1 MHKLFLL
8 VIIVL
13 GIFGA
18 GAMWQSRHVQDD
30 AVVPTGTSLPAA
42 QHYKDMVVVTS
53 PLVGSA
59 VSSPLVIEGLAR
71 GNWFFEA
78 SFPVS
83 IVNWDGLIIGDGI
96 AQAQGEWM
104 TTEYVPFKATITFT
118 KPDYKDNGWI
128 ILKKDNPSGLP
139 QHDDAFEFPILFK

>member
-30 AVVPTGTSLPAA
+30 TVVPTGTSLPAA
-42 QHYKDMVVVTS
+42 QQYKDMVVVTS

-104 TTEYVPFKATITFT
+104 TTEYVAGLFSRKTILLVCHSTMMRLSFRFSLS
-118 KPDYKDNGWI
+118 K
-128 ILKKDNPSGLP
+128 L
-139 QHDDAFEFPILFK
+139 DA